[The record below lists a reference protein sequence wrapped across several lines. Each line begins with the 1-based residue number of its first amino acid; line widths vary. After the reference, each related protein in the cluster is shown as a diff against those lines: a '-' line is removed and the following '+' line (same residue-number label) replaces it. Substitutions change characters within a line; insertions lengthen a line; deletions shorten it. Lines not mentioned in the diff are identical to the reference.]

1 LRVRDLPLPKA
12 LIDLLEEKG
21 YVDLYPPQEEAV
33 KRGVLQGAN
42 VLLTTPTAS
51 GKTLVAIIAAGKR
64 ILEDGGKAVYLTPL
78 RALAAEKYEEFKM
91 LEALTKPDGL
101 NVKVRISTGDYDSPG
116 EFLRD
121 GDLIVLTNERFDSIL
136 RHGASWLDDVRL
148 YVADELHLVGLPK
161 RGPTLESILT
171 KIRTF
176 SSDSQIIGLSA
187 TITNGATIAKW
198 LGAELINI
206 DWRPVKLVEGV
217 WDHGRIIYADGRT
230 KTVKSTGRGAAIDVA
245 ADVLDEGGQALIFAE
260 TRRRAVSL
268 AAKAAEVTK
277 HYLTEEEKKELSEVS
292 RRILTEVEETSLS
305 RALAEAVE
313 CGSAFHHAGLAS
325 THRRIVE
332 EAYRSGLIKILT
344 ATPTL
349 AAGVNLPA
357 RRVVIAS
364 LYRYDAEYGGQSL
377 LSVLEYKQMCGR
389 AGRPKFDDIG
399 ETILLASPSFT
410 KEELF
415 ENYIQ
420 AKPEPITS
428 QLSDEG
434 MLRTHL
440 LATIASLPGLC
451 DEDIEEFFSKTLFSL
466 QYRRPTVKIRLSRCL
481 STLLRDG
488 LVEKVG
494 RRYMATEF
502 GKRISLLYIDPE
514 TGVLFKKALQRSK
527 AGRRYE
533 AGLIHIISIAPDM
546 SPKLALRSK
555 DMGEARDYIEEHSE
569 EFLIQPYEE
578 ESYWGGS
585 DSFRN
590 VLVLDAWI
598 REASEESILEKYG
611 VEPGD
616 LYRITENAEWLL
628 YSLKEIAKLLQINY
642 LIDEVEELRLRVK
655 YGVRAELLPLTKLEG
670 IGRVRAR
677 ALYSRGFTDPAKIAS
692 AKEEQL
698 AAVPKIGP
706 ALAKKIKKQAQ
717 SLR

>member
-1 LRVRDLPLPKA
+1 MRVRDLPVPKA
-12 LIDLLEEKG
+12 LIELLEEKG
-21 YVDLYPPQEEAV
+21 YVDLYPPQEEAI
-33 KRGVLQGAN
+33 KKGVLQGTN

-51 GKTLVAIIAAGKR
+51 GKTLIAIIAAGKR
-64 ILEDGGKAVYLTPL
+64 ILENGGKVVYLTPL
-78 RALAAEKYEEFKM
+78 RALAAEKYDEFKM
-91 LEALTKPDGL
+91 LEALAKSDGS
-101 NVKVRISTGDYDSPG
+101 NIKVRISTGDYDSSG
-116 EFLRD
+116 EFLKD

-136 RHGASWLDDVRL
+136 RHGASWIDEVKL
-148 YVADELHLVGLPK
+148 YVADEVHLVGVPR
-161 RGPTLESILT
+161 RGPTLESILS
-171 KIRTF
+171 KIRAF
-176 SSDSQIIGLSA
+176 SPDSQIIGLSA
-187 TITNGATIAKW
+187 TVTNGSTVAKW
-198 LGAELINI
+198 LNAELISL

-217 WDHGRIIYADGRT
+217 WDYGKIVYADGRI
-230 KTVKSTGRGAAIDVA
+230 KSTGRGPAIDVA
-245 ADVLDEGGQALIFAE
+245 ADVLEEGGQALIFSE

-277 HYLTEEEKKELSEVS
+277 DYLTDKETEELKEVS
-292 RRILTEVEETSLS
+292 RKILTEAEETSLS
-305 RALAEAVE
+305 RSLAEVVQ
-313 CGSAFHHAGLAS
+313 CGSAFHHAGLAPL
-325 THRRIVE
+325 HRRIVE
-332 EAYRSGLIKILT
+332 EAYRNGLIKILT

-357 RRVVIAS
+357 RRVVISS
-364 LYRYDAEYGGQSL
+364 LYRYDSDYGGQSL

-410 KEELF
+410 EEEIF
-415 ENYIQ
+415 ENYIRG
-420 AKPEPITS
+420 KPEPITS

-434 MLRTHL
+434 VLRTHL
-440 LATIASLPGLC
+440 LATIASLPGLSE
-451 DEDIEEFFSKTLFSL
+451 EDIYDFFSKTLFML

-488 LVEKVG
+488 LIEKIG
-494 RRYMATEF
+494 QRYMATDF

-514 TGVLFKKALQRSK
+514 SGVLFKEALQRSK
-527 AGRRYE
+527 AGRRYD
-533 AGLIHIISIAPDM
+533 AGIIHLISISPDM

-555 DMGEARDYIEEHSE
+555 DTMEAKEYMEEHSE

-578 ESYWGGS
+578 ESYWSGS

-598 REASEESILEKYG
+598 NEASEETILEKYG

-628 YSLKEIAKLLQINY
+628 YSLREIAKLLQINY
-642 LIDEVEELRLRVK
+642 LINDVEEMRLRVK
-655 YGVRAELLPLTKLEG
+655 YGVKAELLPLTKLEG

-677 ALYSRGFTDPAKIAS
+677 ALYSRGFTDLKKIAL

-698 AAVPKIGP
+698 SSIPKIGL
-706 ALAKKIKKQAQ
+706 ALAKKIKKQIQ
-717 SLR
+717 GLL

>member
-1 LRVRDLPLPKA
+1 MRLRDLQIPKA
-12 LIDLLEEKG
+12 LVELLEENG

-42 VLLTTPTAS
+42 ILLTTPTAS

-64 ILEDGGKAVYLTPL
+64 VLEDGGKVVYFTPL
-78 RALAAEKYEEFKM
+78 RALAAEKYEEFRM
-91 LEALTKPDGL
+91 LEALTKSDGSS
-101 NVKVRISTGDYDSPG
+101 VKVRISTGDYDYPG

-121 GDLIVLTNERFDSIL
+121 SDLIILTNERFDSIL
-136 RHGASWLDDVRL
+136 RHGASWVDEVKL
-148 YVADELHLVGLPK
+148 YVADEVHLIGLPR

-176 SSDSQIIGLSA
+176 SPDSQIIGLSA
-187 TITNGATIAKW
+187 TITNGPTIAKW
-198 LGAELINI
+198 LNAELINI
-206 DWRPVKLVEGV
+206 DWRPVRLVEGV
-217 WDHGRIIYADGRT
+217 WEHGRIIYADGRV
-230 KTVKSTGRGAAIDVA
+230 KTIKNTGRGAAIDVA
-245 ADVLDEGGQALIFAE
+245 TDVLDEGGQALIFTE

-277 HYLTEEEKKELSEVS
+277 HYLTDREVRELSEEG
-292 RRILTEVEETSLS
+292 RRILTEAEETSLS
-305 RALAEAVE
+305 RALAEAVQS
-313 CGSAFHHAGLAS
+313 GSAFHHAGLAS

-332 EAYRSGLIKILT
+332 EAYRKGLIKILT

-357 RRVVIAS
+357 RRVVISS
-364 LYRYDAEYGGQSL
+364 LYRYDADYGGQNL

-389 AGRPKFDDIG
+389 AGRPRFDEVG
-399 ETILLASPSFT
+399 ETILLASPSFA

-420 AKPEPITS
+420 GKPEPITS

-434 MLRTHL
+434 VLRTHL
-440 LATIASLPGLC
+440 LAMIASLPGLS
-451 DEDIEEFFSKTLFSL
+451 DEDIDKFFSKTLFTL
-466 QYRRPTVKIRLSRCL
+466 QYRKPTVKIRLSRCL

-488 LVEKVG
+488 LIEQVG

-502 GKRISLLYIDPE
+502 GKRVSLLYIDPE
-514 TGVLFKKALQRSK
+514 TGVLFKKALQRSR

-533 AGLIHIISIAPDM
+533 AGVIHIISIAPDM
-546 SPKLALRSK
+546 SPRLALRSK
-555 DMGEARDYIEEHSE
+555 DTAEAREYIEEHRE

-578 ESYWGGS
+578 ASYWSGS

-598 REASEESILEKYG
+598 REASEDNILEKYG

-628 YSLKEIAKLLQINY
+628 YSLREIARLIQINY
-642 LIDEVEELRLRVK
+642 LIDDVEELRVRVK
-655 YGVRAELLPLTKLEG
+655 YGVRAELLPLTRLEG
-670 IGRVRAR
+670 VGRVRAR
-677 ALYSRGFTDPAKIAS
+677 ALYSRGFTDLNKIAL

-698 AAVPKIGP
+698 ASIPKIGP
-706 ALAKKIKKQAQ
+706 TLAKKIKMQAQ